1 MPDTTSPLGFP
12 FPLGTD
18 PLAAGASDIEGLA
31 EGIEG
36 NLLESFAPWAD
47 LERLA
52 TNQTIISFGLIVFDG
67 GAFSSE
73 FAAGGG
79 GVEYT
84 GPDVWVMIHSQIY
97 KQTAT
102 DVTAAYIEI
111 NGFSEFRSG
120 PSAAA
125 GFFGFQTS
133 GLRKITSGDT
143 IAFGVAGSSVVSA
156 RCRIKSLGLAGV

>member
-31 EGIEG
+31 EGIEAG
-36 NLLESFAPWAD
+36 LLESLAPWVA
-47 LERLA
+47 LERNA
-52 TNQTIISFGLIVFDG
+52 TQTITSFGLIVFDG
-67 GAFSSE
+67 GSFSSE

-84 GPDVWVMIHSQIY
+84 GPDIWVMMHSQVQ

-102 DVTAAYIEI
+102 DVTSAYIEI
-111 NGFSEFRSG
+111 NASPAFLSG

-125 GFFGFQTS
+125 GFFSFQTS
-133 GLRKITSGDT
+133 GLYKLTTGDT
-143 IAFGVAGSSVVSA
+143 IAFGVSGSSVITA
-156 RCRIKSLGLAGV
+156 RCRVKSLGLAGV

>member
-31 EGIEG
+31 EGIED
-36 NLLESFAPWAD
+36 NLLASLSPAAY
-47 LERLA
+47 LERSA
-52 TNQTIISFGLIVFDG
+52 TNQTITSFGLIVFDG
-67 GAFSSE
+67 TDISSH

-79 GVEYT
+79 GLAYT
-84 GPDVWVMIHSQIY
+84 GPDIWVMIHAQVQ

-102 DVTAAYIEI
+102 DVTSAYIEH
-111 NGFSEFRSG
+111 NAFTAFQSG

-125 GFFGFQTS
+125 GHFSFQTS
-133 GLRKITSGDT
+133 GLLKIESGDT
-143 IAFGVAGSSVVSA
+143 IAFGVAGSSVITA
-156 RCRIKSLGLAGV
+156 QCRIKSLGLAGV